1 MDFITAGDYKNY
13 LARMFQFDW
22 TKVCLIMI
30 ASAIFFLLI
39 YTITQW
45 KHLNF
50 WGICVCMLLGVYMGC
65 VAGVTLYNRTPTGVH
80 RANLDLF
87 WSYRAYFET
96 GSRIRIVEGVCNIV
110 MLVPF
115 GILVPILLRWTR
127 NFAVFFL
134 CDLAFTV
141 FIEGMQYYTTRGLFE
156 LDDIFNNALGGVAGF
171 LIFSIIYTIIRDCRR
186 LFCRRHMCREY

>member
-1 MDFITAGDYKNY
+1 M
-13 LARMFQFDW
+13 
-22 TKVCLIMI
+22 
-30 ASAIFFLLI
+30 
-39 YTITQW
+39 
-45 KHLNF
+45 
-50 WGICVCMLLGVYMGC
+50 
-65 VAGVTLYNRTPTGVH
+65 H

-96 GSRIRIVEGVCNIV
+96 GSKIRIVEDVCNIV

-115 GILVPILLRWTR
+115 GILVPILFRWAR
-127 NFAVFFL
+127 DFAVFFL

-156 LDDIFNNALGGVAGF
+156 LDDIFNNALGGIAGF
-171 LIFSIIYTIIRDCRR
+171 LIFSMIYMVIRDCRR

>member
-45 KHLNF
+45 KYLSF
-50 WGICVCMLLGVYMGC
+50 QGICVCMLLGVYMGC

-96 GSRIRIVEGVCNIV
+96 GSKIRIVE
-110 MLVPF
+110 
-115 GILVPILLRWTR
+115 
-127 NFAVFFL
+127 
-134 CDLAFTV
+134 DV

-156 LDDIFNNALGGVAGF
+156 LDDIFNNALGGIAGF
-171 LIFSIIYTIIRDCRR
+171 LIFSMIYMVIRDCRR

>member
-22 TKVCLIMI
+22 TKVCLVMI

-45 KHLNF
+45 KYLSF
-50 WGICVCMLLGVYMGC
+50 RGIGVCMLLGVYMGC
-65 VAGVTLYNRTPTGVH
+65 VAGVTLYNRTPSGVH

-87 WSYRAYFET
+87 WSYREYFET
-96 GSRIRIVEGVCNIV
+96 GSKIRIVENVCNIV

-115 GILVPILLRWTR
+115 GILVPLLLRWTR
-127 NFAVFFL
+127 NFVVFFSVIL
-134 CDLAFTV
+134 HLQCLLKECSIIRQEAYLSLMT
-141 FIEGMQYYTTRGLFE
+141 
-156 LDDIFNNALGGVAGF
+156 F
-171 LIFSIIYTIIRDCRR
+171 LIMR
-186 LFCRRHMCREY
+186 LAVLQVF

>member
-22 TKVCLIMI
+22 TKVCLVMI

-45 KHLNF
+45 KYLSF
-50 WGICVCMLLGVYMGC
+50 RGIGVCMLLGVYMGC
-65 VAGVTLYNRTPTGVH
+65 VAGVTLYNRTPSGVH
-80 RANLDLF
+80 RVNLELF
-87 WSYRAYFET
+87 WSYREYFET
-96 GSRIRIVEGVCNIV
+96 GSKIRIVENVCNIV

-115 GILVPILLRWTR
+115 GILVPLLLRWTR
-127 NFAVFFL
+127 NFVVFFF

-156 LDDIFNNALGGVAGF
+156 LDDILIMHLAVSQDF
-171 LIFSIIYTIIRDCRR
+171 LFF
-186 LFCRRHMCREY
+186 L